1 MAQCVNS
8 SQLPIRISKVSIWLP
23 KQFLLFS
30 LVSFM
35 ILEQHPFLVLWITS
49 LLNPAEPKVTLH
61 KAASKMYVS
70 ISLLFSTDLW
80 PNCYYWQRQHC
91 CNGDDLLMMASLAM
105 KMVVMKIINVIWW
118 GGFKYFPVFFL
129 DFPEN
134 FSVIFWIFTFLHT
147 VGESHLS
154 SGWIYIFFLMKAW
167 NIETILTTRCKVGQW
182 AQYLAKSWPQKA
194 HLWPFWAILR
204 PYGAP
209 QWPFRTRE
217 MVPTHPPRC
226 VLPWSNL
233 DPRWS
238 TILEPLDLLMATKG
252 PFMANLSHFETLWL
266 GSTVN

>member
-1 MAQCVNS
+1 
-8 SQLPIRISKVSIWLP
+8 
-23 KQFLLFS
+23 
-30 LVSFM
+30 M

-118 GGFKYFPVFFL
+118 GGFKYFLVFFL

-182 AQYLAKSWPQKA
+182 AQYLAKSWCLL
-194 HLWPFWAILR
+194 HRSESLLTVSLHSIPFQLQVDLR
-204 PYGAP
+204 EGVESQMFPMCCG
-209 QWPFRTRE
+209 
-217 MVPTHPPRC
+217 
-226 VLPWSNL
+226 L
-233 DPRWS
+233 DS
-238 TILEPLDLLMATKG
+238 Q
-252 PFMANLSHFETLWL
+252 
-266 GSTVN
+266 